1 MASGNRPA
9 RPDSRIQA
17 GSAGCGG
24 TPGWSSVNLSTM
36 NSSCIWKPDVIHKLK
51 LIVLLLGLAL
61 ATAALTAT
69 PSPVQRYFQD
79 LKSLRSD
86 FIQRVFDER
95 GRMMQTSSGRML
107 MRKPGKFRWDYRTP
121 AEQIIVADGE
131 RLWAYDVDLA
141 QVTVRK
147 LDQALSSTP
156 LALLSGAAP
165 IGETFVVGA
174 VQRRDGLDW
183 YELTPRQPQPE
194 FRLLRVAFKGDLLV
208 SLELEDGFGQRTR
221 LDFQKL
227 ERNPT
232 LDPALLKFSPPPGV
246 DVVGDAG

>member
-1 MASGNRPA
+1 MWPL
-9 RPDSRIQA
+9 A
-17 GSAGCGG
+17 GPTWA
-24 TPGWSSVNLSTM
+24 
-36 NSSCIWKPDVIHKLK
+36 
-51 LIVLLLGLAL
+51 
-61 ATAALTAT
+61 AT
-69 PSPVQRYFQD
+69 PVQRYFQD
-79 LKSLRSD
+79 LQSLRAD
-86 FIQRVFDER
+86 FIQRVYDER
-95 GRMMQTSSGRML
+95 ARIVQSSSGQML
-107 MRKPGKFRWDYRTP
+107 MRKPGQFRWDYRTP

-147 LDQALSSTP
+147 LDTALSATP

-165 IGETFVVGA
+165 IEDTFEVGN
-174 VQRRDGLDW
+174 VQRRDGVDW
-183 YELTPRQPQPE
+183 YDLTPKQPQPE
-194 FRLLRVAFKGDLLV
+194 FRLLRVAFKGNALV

-232 LDPALLKFSPPPGV
+232 LDPALLKFTPPPGV

>member
-1 MASGNRPA
+1 MVYL
-9 RPDSRIQA
+9 
-17 GSAGCGG
+17 G
-24 TPGWSSVNLSTM
+24 TLNYCRERTLIRQTRFFILS
-36 NSSCIWKPDVIHKLK
+36 
-51 LIVLLLGLAL
+51 LLLAPSVW
-61 ATAALTAT
+61 AA
-69 PSPVQRYFQD
+69 PSQVQRYFQD
-79 LKSLRSD
+79 LQSLRAD
-86 FIQRVFDER
+86 FVQRVYDER
-95 GRMMQTSSGRML
+95 SRVVQSSSGRML
-107 MRKPGKFRWDYRTP
+107 MQKPGKFRWNYQTP
-121 AEQIIVADGE
+121 AEQIIVADGD

-147 LDQALSSTP
+147 LDKALSSTP

-165 IGETFVVGA
+165 IEETFTVGSA
-174 VQRRDGLDW
+174 RNQDGLTW
-183 YELTPRQPQPE
+183 YELTPKQPQQE

-232 LDPALLKFSPPPGV
+232 LDPALLKFTPPPGV